1 MEKADGEGGGGRKR
15 ERKREFLF
23 LSLRKKKLKKTPL
36 TSTDV
41 LLRDL
46 NNSLLE
52 RLQLLPRVLV
62 GARDDPGGTD
72 SKLKPFAPHVLD
84 QDRDVQLPTARN
96 NKLVRRVPGLD
107 AQGEVALELAV
118 EALLEVARRHEL
130 PFAPC
135 KGGRV
140 DREGHAHRRLLD
152 RDGGKRVRAV
162 ALADRL
168 SDGDVREAR
177 DGADVS
183 GLMGFWLRKRGKQK
197 GK

>member
-1 MEKADGEGGGGRKR
+1 MGREEEGGRGKGNVS
-15 ERKREFLF
+15 FCF
-23 LSLRKKKLKKTPL
+23 SLSGKKNSKKLLSPPPTCSSG
-36 TSTDV
+36 TSTIASSNGSSFFPV
-41 LLRDL
+41 
-46 NNSLLE
+46 SLSV
-52 RLQLLPRVLV
+52 RVMTL
-62 GARDDPGGTD
+62 GGTD